1 MKKLKIVK
9 VIREFEDGSRE
20 YLDGESLDNFLDFE
34 ADALVLAMAH
44 GYKQGKVEWK
54 KEPKR

>member
-1 MKKLKIVK
+1 MRNPMIVK
-9 VIREFEDGSRE
+9 VIREYDDGTRE
-20 YLDGESLDNFLDFE
+20 YLDGESLENFLDFE

-54 KEPKR
+54 TEPQ